1 MDGGSEKWLVA
12 GGRRWWRQNYA
23 WLWLVL
29 SGGGE
34 IMASSGWSWI
44 VVAGRTF
51 CNVLLIADKAKT
63 TAPSLK
69 NLPDKLS
76 IPAAFYGLLSFS
88 NFKTSSS
95 GLGEK
100 VNYRFSVFRNL
111 L

>member
-1 MDGGSEKWLVA
+1 MVAVKNGWL
-12 GGRRWWRQNYA
+12 
-23 WLWLVL
+23 LVVV
-29 SGGGE
+29 GGGAK
-34 IMASSGWSWI
+34 IMPGWGWSWVVVAKLWL

-100 VNYRFSVFRNL
+100 VNYKFSVFRNL